1 MRFGA
6 KSYFDKNGDEF
17 ILRNAELSDTADLI
31 RYLRVT
37 AEETP
42 YLIRE
47 PEEVSLTEEQE
58 QKFIQSTIDAEREL
72 MLIAVVDGRLAGNC
86 SLMRIGT
93 YQRFRHRCE
102 VAIALYQE
110 FCGRGIGRVM
120 LQNVLEIA
128 RKKKYEQAELEVIA
142 DNTNAIAL
150 YEKLGFNKYGTFPRN
165 VKYKNGNY
173 ADAYWMMKKL

>member
-128 RKKKYEQAELEVIA
+128 RERKNTSKLNWKSLRITQMRLLCMKSWALISTELFRE
-142 DNTNAIAL
+142 T
-150 YEKLGFNKYGTFPRN
+150 
-165 VKYKNGNY
+165 
-173 ADAYWMMKKL
+173 